1 MSVAS
6 MTNVAYKRRKDV
18 PPLDTMPRSAGEVA
32 ESTGDAPAT
41 QSTFTSALTALMA
54 YIPTEILT
62 AYVAILAG
70 LQVAD
75 QRTQAPPGAWVS
87 FWVFPLLTSTLVWAL
102 YAGKCRTAGKV
113 LPTSPGKWPM
123 WEMSAATV
131 AFVVWAF
138 ALPNTGFADL
148 AWYKPGLATAAVLL
162 VTLVLAAVAPIV
174 QQPIE
179 GDA

>member
-1 MSVAS
+1 
-6 MTNVAYKRRKDV
+6 
-18 PPLDTMPRSAGEVA
+18 
-32 ESTGDAPAT
+32 
-41 QSTFTSALTALMA
+41 
-54 YIPTEILT
+54 
-62 AYVAILAG
+62 
-70 LQVAD
+70 
-75 QRTQAPPGAWVS
+75 
-87 FWVFPLLTSTLVWAL
+87 
-102 YAGKCRTAGKV
+102 
-113 LPTSPGKWPM
+113 M

>member
-1 MSVAS
+1 MSVS
-6 MTNVAYKRRKDV
+6 SLTNVAYKRRKDV
-18 PPLDTMPRSAGEVA
+18 APTDSMPRSAGEVA
-32 ESTGDAPAT
+32 AATGDASAT

-62 AYVAILAG
+62 AYVAVLAG

-75 QRTQAPPGAWVS
+75 QQTQAPPGAWAS
-87 FWVFPLLTSTLVWAL
+87 FWVFLVLTPTMVWAI
-102 YAGKCRTAGKV
+102 YAGKCRVAGKV

-148 AWYKPGLATAAVLL
+148 GWYKPGLATAAVLL

-179 GDA
+179 GD